1 MIVIFAV
8 QILEGGTIARPPL
21 FPSGYVPTSWEM
33 SEYIA
38 KSTTPFIY
46 GYNYKTNKVPKIPLI
61 PNLPP
66 PPLIPNLPPPPI
78 HPLDLPSHAHARFK
92 NVQNTPLLR
101 TTEPNLFQTLE
112 SLNSDQISKV
122 T

>member
-33 SEYIA
+33 LEYID
-38 KSTTPFIY
+38 KSPTPFIY
-46 GYNYKTNKVPKIPLI
+46 EYNYKTNEVPKIPLI
-61 PNLPP
+61 P
-66 PPLIPNLPPPPI
+66 PPLRPY
-78 HPLDLPSHAHARFK
+78 SHAHARYK

-112 SLNSDQISKV
+112 SLNCDQISKV
-122 T
+122 NWLNLFDSEIRLKFG

>member
-33 SEYIA
+33 LEYID
-38 KSTTPFIY
+38 KSPTPFIY

-61 PNLPP
+61 PP
-66 PPLIPNLPPPPI
+66 PPLG
-78 HPLDLPSHAHARFK
+78 LPSHAHARYK

-122 T
+122 NWLNSFDSEIRLKFG

>member
-8 QILEGGTIARPPL
+8 QILEGETIARPPL

-46 GYNYKTNKVPKIPLI
+46 GYNYETNKVPKIPLI

-66 PPLIPNLPPPPI
+66 PPT
-78 HPLDLPSHAHARFK
+78 HPLDLPSHAHARCK

>member
-1 MIVIFAV
+1 MGNVRV
-8 QILEGGTIARPPL
+8 HRQIPYAL
-21 FPSGYVPTSWEM
+21 
-33 SEYIA
+33 YIW
-38 KSTTPFIY
+38 I
-46 GYNYKTNKVPKIPLI
+46 YNYKTNKVPKIPLI

-66 PPLIPNLPPPPI
+66 PPT
-78 HPLDLPSHAHARFK
+78 HPLDLSSHAHARYK

-122 T
+122 NWLN